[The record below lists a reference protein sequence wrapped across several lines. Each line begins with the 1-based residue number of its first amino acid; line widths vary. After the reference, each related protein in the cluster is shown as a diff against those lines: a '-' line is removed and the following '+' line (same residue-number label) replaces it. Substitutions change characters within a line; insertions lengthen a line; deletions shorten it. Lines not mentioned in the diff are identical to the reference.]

1 MTSPPPALTG
11 LRSEVVLSLI
21 GHTPLVPLRFEP
33 DGLMVYAKCEFLNPS
48 GSIKDR
54 LAKTILLDAR
64 QRGLLHPD
72 SIILE
77 CSSGNT
83 GIALAMVGAALGHK
97 VTILMVVA
105 AVVLVRLAV

>member
-1 MTSPPPALTG
+1 RKHLIHRIPVMSQPVITG

-21 GHTPLVPLRFEP
+21 GNTPLVPLHFEP
-33 DGLMVYAKCEFLNPS
+33 EGVTVYTKCEFLNPS

-54 LAKTILLDAR
+54 LAKTVLLDAR
-64 QRGLLHPD
+64 KRGSLRPD

-83 GIALAMVGAALGHK
+83 GIAMAMVGAAL
-97 VTILMVVA
+97 
-105 AVVLVRLAV
+105 